1 MDTAPERHCW
11 DDVIGDAER
20 LVATRYGSPPPGD
33 RPALVL
39 IDCYRKVFGD
49 RPQPLA
55 DAIAAYPSSCGPAAW
70 AALPHLE
77 ALLGAARRAGV
88 PVVHTTQDVRAGTGG
103 GGVTRRVR
111 PSGGDDE
118 AGFEF
123 IAPLAPRD
131 GEVVVR
137 KSRASAFF
145 GTPLSTWLR
154 QLDVDTVVLA
164 GETTSGCVR
173 ATAVD
178 AYSHGFS
185 VVVAEEA
192 VFDRSPLS
200 HQVSLFDLHLKY
212 AAVLHVPEVLGHLA
226 GRRTRG

>member
-1 MDTAPERHCW
+1 MDPLVEPHCW
-11 DDVIGDAER
+11 DDVIGEDER
-20 LVATRYGSPPPGD
+20 LVATRYRPRPPGR
-33 RPALVL
+33 RPALLLV
-39 IDCYRKVFGD
+39 DCYRKVFGD

-55 DAIAAYPSSCGPAAW
+55 EAIGEFPSTCGLAGW

-77 ALLGAARRAGV
+77 ALLERARGAGV
-88 PVVHTTQDVRAGTGG
+88 PVLHTTEDARPGVPG
-103 GGVTRRVR
+103 GGVTQRAPV
-111 PSGGDDE
+111 PGGDGV
-118 AGFEF
+118 AGLEF
-123 IAPLAPRD
+123 VETLRPLD
-131 GEVVVR
+131 GETVVR

-154 QLDVDTVVLA
+154 QLDVDTLVVA

-185 VVVAEEA
+185 VVVVEEA

-200 HQVSLFDLHLKY
+200 HKVALFDLHLKY
-212 AAVLHVPEVLGHLA
+212 ASVVHADRALDLLGA
-226 GRRTRG
+226 GRR